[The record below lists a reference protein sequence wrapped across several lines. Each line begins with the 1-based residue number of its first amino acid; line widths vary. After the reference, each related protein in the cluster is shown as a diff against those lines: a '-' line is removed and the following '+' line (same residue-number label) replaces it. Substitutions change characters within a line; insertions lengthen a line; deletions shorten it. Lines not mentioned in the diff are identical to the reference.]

1 MIRKYINLL
10 FPKYFYDAIKNFYK
24 SKFKKPYKIDKKK
37 LEDNLEKLKSLNFD
51 EKEIKKILEESGYS
65 FFNTNL
71 SWHYHIFA
79 GLKSYALKN
88 SISYSNILEIG
99 TYKGEFTNFISSL
112 FSNSNIYTIDLEKG
126 DQEYLTTYYRQ
137 DKDQLR
143 EFIFKRDRN
152 LKRSNI
158 NFQEI
163 NSTKLINYFKDLK
176 FDLIWI
182 DGDHLYPQVTI
193 DIINSINL
201 IKEDGIICIDD
212 VVKDKKFLK
221 SQYKSRNK
229 GMVSTDSFSTIN
241 LLEKNKII
249 TNIYLNKRI
258 RKCNHKTEKYI
269 AISKLNNKFNS

>member
-1 MIRKYINLL
+1 MIRRLLKLL
-10 FPKYFYDAIKNFYK
+10 FPKYFYDGIKNFYK
-24 SKFKKPYKIDKKK
+24 SKFKKPYKIDRKK
-37 LEDNLEKLKSLNFD
+37 LEDNLEKLETLDFD
-51 EKEIKKILEESGYS
+51 EKEIKKILGGFGYS

-79 GLKSYALKN
+79 GLKSYALTN
-88 SISYSNILEIG
+88 SISFSNILEIG
-99 TYKGEFTNFISSL
+99 THNGEFTNFISTL

-126 DQEYLTTYYRQ
+126 DEEFLSTYNRQ

-143 EFIFKRDRN
+143 EFIFKRDKN

-158 NFQEI
+158 NFKEI

-182 DGDHLYPQVTI
+182 DGDHLDPQVTI

-201 IKEDGIICIDD
+201 IKKDGIICIDD

-221 SQYKSRNK
+221 NQYKSRNK

-241 LLEKNKII
+241 LLERNNII
-249 TNIYLNKRI
+249 KNIYFNKRI
-258 RKCNHKTEKYI
+258 RKCNYKTEKYI
-269 AISKLNNKFNS
+269 VISRLNNNF